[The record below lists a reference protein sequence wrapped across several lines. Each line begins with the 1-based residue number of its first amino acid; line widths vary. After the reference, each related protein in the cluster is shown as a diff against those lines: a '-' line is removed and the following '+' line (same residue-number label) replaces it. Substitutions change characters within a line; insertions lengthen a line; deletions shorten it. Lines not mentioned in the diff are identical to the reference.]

1 MTAPFL
7 DAEAVRRETIAAYR
21 YLAYLDREYRALVR
35 ELKPEHR
42 PGDMVF
48 HPCDE
53 QVDDLVANGS
63 AIERAATVLQV
74 IGIDPYAHAGWADF
88 IGVDMSSIPI
98 SGTVGGKPPGKEGR

>member
-1 MTAPFL
+1 MH
-7 DAEAVRRETIAAYR
+7 
-21 YLAYLDREYRALVR
+21 

-53 QVDDLVANGS
+53 QVDDRVANGS
-63 AIERAATVLQV
+63 AIERPATVLQV
-74 IGIDPYAHAGWADF
+74 MGIDPYAHAGWADF

-98 SGTVGGKPPGKEGR
+98 SGTVGGKRPRRAGR

>member
-1 MTAPFL
+1 MTAQFL
-7 DAEAVRRETIAAYR
+7 DAEAVRRKTIAAYR
-21 YLAYLDREYRALVR
+21 YLAYLDREYRSLVQ

-48 HPCDE
+48 QPCDE

-63 AIERAATVLQV
+63 AIERAATVLQA
-74 IGIDPYAHAGWADF
+74 IGIDPFAHDAWVDR

-98 SGTVGGKPPGKEGR
+98 IGTVGRKRPNA